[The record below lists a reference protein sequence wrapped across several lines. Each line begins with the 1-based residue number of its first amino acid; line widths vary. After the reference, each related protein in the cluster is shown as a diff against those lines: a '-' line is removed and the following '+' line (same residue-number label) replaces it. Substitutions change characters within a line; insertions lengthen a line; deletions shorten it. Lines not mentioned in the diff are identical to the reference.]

1 MVIWFILG
9 IILLIYGIDMISL
22 KSRNTFFLIWI
33 IMGIISFLIGIN
45 CKYNFINSIPLFIK
59 FLLIIFLAI
68 FLIIEFLIIS
78 KFDDKGIKDLD
89 YIIVLGAL
97 VYEDRPSIVLQ
108 YRLDKAYQYLKE
120 NKNTKCIVSGG
131 QEKNEKYSEAKI
143 MSDYLIKKGIKKER
157 IILEDKSTTTKENL
171 QYSSKYFEKNNNTI
185 GIVTNNFH
193 LFRST
198 YIAKKLEFKNL
209 YGIASKSRIKN
220 LPNNLLREFFAVL
233 KCLLNI

>member
-78 KFDDKGIKDLD
+78 KFDDKGIKNLD
-89 YIIVLGAL
+89 YVIVLGAL

-131 QEKNEKYSEAKI
+131 QGKNEKYSEAKI
-143 MSDYLIKKGIKKER
+143 MSDYLIKKGIKKGR

-171 QYSSKYFEKNNNTI
+171 QYSSKYFDKNNETI

>member
-78 KFDDKGIKDLD
+78 KFDDKGIKNLD
-89 YIIVLGAL
+89 YVIVLGAL

-120 NKNTKCIVSGG
+120 
-131 QEKNEKYSEAKI
+131 
-143 MSDYLIKKGIKKER
+143 
-157 IILEDKSTTTKENL
+157 
-171 QYSSKYFEKNNNTI
+171 I
-185 GIVTNNFH
+185 GIEE
-193 LFRST
+193 
-198 YIAKKLEFKNL
+198 I
-209 YGIASKSRIKN
+209 
-220 LPNNLLREFFAVL
+220 
-233 KCLLNI
+233 

>member
-78 KFDDKGIKDLD
+78 KFDDKGIQDLD

-131 QEKNEKYSEAKI
+131 QGKNEKYSEAKI

-171 QYSSKYFEKNNNTI
+171 QYSSKYFDKNNDTI

-193 LFRST
+193 LFRAT
-198 YIAKKLEFKNL
+198 YIAKKLELKNL

>member
-1 MVIWFILG
+1 MV
-9 IILLIYGIDMISL
+9 D
-22 KSRNTFFLIWI
+22 N
-33 IMGIISFLIGIN
+33 
-45 CKYNFINSIPLFIK
+45 
-59 FLLIIFLAI
+59 IFL
-68 FLIIEFLIIS
+68 FNSSVCREGS
-78 KFDDKGIKDLD
+78 
-89 YIIVLGAL
+89 
-97 VYEDRPSIVLQ
+97 
-108 YRLDKAYQYLKE
+108 
-120 NKNTKCIVSGG
+120 
-131 QEKNEKYSEAKI
+131 
-143 MSDYLIKKGIKKER
+143 KKGR

-171 QYSSKYFEKNNNTI
+171 QYSSKYFDINNDTI